1 VPTVVESK
9 LSLEAS
15 AKNTWT
21 WGKTTEYSTQYTAK
35 FHVKAGPRKSV
46 RVSSVVNQGTLDVP
60 FTMYMSSKSTGVK
73 VQTTGTWRGVSS
85 WDPRHTITV
94 LD

>member
-1 VPTVVESK
+1 MPTFVESK
-9 LSLEAS
+9 LLFEAS
-15 AKNTWT
+15 TNNTWT
-21 WGKTTEYSTQYTAK
+21 WGKTTEYSTQYAAK
-35 FHVKAGPRKSV
+35 FRVKAGPRKSV
-46 RVSSVVNQGTLDVP
+46 RVSSVVNQGMLDVP

-85 WDPRHTITV
+85 WDPRHTVKV